1 MTAQADNT
9 NRTCATAAVYPAFG
23 QTVAGRVSTY
33 LNGTT
38 LTRDFDYWRMPAVAQ
53 PTTVTFRLYGEFP
66 VDYLWQSYAVDC
78 NSTPTTLLGAVR
90 LACTSTFIGTVTLQ
104 PGVIN
109 TLRISAPDFQGLPC
123 PNFNDYRLT
132 VNVVPQGACCVTAT
146 ACFVESAANCAT
158 QSGTVSQ
165 TAFIRGRGSSYRG
178 TFYNPEFDTSG
189 RIQISVSGRSQVV
202 RLTSNKGS
210 AVIRL
215 SRN

>member
-1 MTAQADNT
+1 MQNIARSMFLSSGLGALLLATSVAMAPTSAADLS
-9 NRTCATAAVYPAFG
+9 G
-23 QTVAGRVSTY
+23 SWKG
-33 LNGTT
+33 GG
-38 LTRDFDYWRMPAVAQ
+38 
-53 PTTVTFRLYGEFP
+53 TVTFNSGATERARCRATFSPSGERAYD
-66 VDYLWQSYAVDC
+66 V
-78 NSTPTTLLGAVR
+78 
-90 LACTSTFIGTVTLQ
+90 
-104 PGVIN
+104 
-109 TLRISAPDFQGLPC
+109 SA
-123 PNFNDYRLT
+123 T
-132 VNVVPQGACCVTAT
+132 
-146 ACFVESAANCAT
+146 CAT